1 MNGTTSF
8 AREEAVAAARLL
20 EGQAKTIAI
29 AMRWLRSQFLVP
41 VFGAPI
47 TFDAPIKF
55 DATIGASARPG
66 YTRGSR
72 RSTFRPI

>member
-8 AREEAVAAARLL
+8 AREEAVAAARVS

-47 TFDAPIKF
+47 KF

-66 YTRGSR
+66 CTRGSR